1 MKNFIG
7 NTKLL
12 LEQNDSFSNQGKWE
26 FLKYEIRKKC
36 VLFSK
41 LLAQKFQNRH
51 AEIMC
56 KITEL
61 EKDIDSDKKFEEYDK
76 TRNELE
82 QIYDKIGCQN

>member
-1 MKNFIG
+1 MKYAKNVSHFA
-7 NTKLL
+7 K
-12 LEQNDSFSNQGKWE
+12 F
-26 FLKYEIRKKC
+26 
-36 VLFSK
+36 
-41 LLAQKFQNRH
+41 LAQKSRNRY